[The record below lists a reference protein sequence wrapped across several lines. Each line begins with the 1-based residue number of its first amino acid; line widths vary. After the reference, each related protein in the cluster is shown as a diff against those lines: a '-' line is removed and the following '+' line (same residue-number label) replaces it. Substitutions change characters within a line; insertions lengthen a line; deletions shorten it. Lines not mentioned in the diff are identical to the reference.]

1 MCFFNPRIFMRIIS
15 LGFNSHKHGLAWRYD
30 CLIAKL
36 THISHPF
43 ITALPPPVPIWKM
56 TKLELTYKAPI
67 PSPALAGGNVT
78 VLYLLR
84 MDTVIGFACFA
95 LKKQHSKTGTL
106 FTMAIPYD

>member
-1 MCFFNPRIFMRIIS
+1 MYFFNPRISMHIIL
-15 LGFNSHKHGLAWRYD
+15 LGFNFHKHGLAWRYG

-56 TKLELTYKAPI
+56 TKWELTYKAPI
-67 PSPALAGGNVT
+67 PSTALAGGNVI

-84 MDTVIGFACFA
+84 TDTVIGFACFA
-95 LKKQHSKTGTL
+95 LKRQHSKTGMW
-106 FTMAIPYD
+106 FTMAKPYD